1 MKVLQINQSDRSGG
15 AALAAYSLHQGLL
28 AAQVDS
34 RLLVGKAVSTSERVT
49 IVPRRYWLDNQLSR
63 LSRLFSLN
71 YVSIVSSFDLPRHP
85 LVRDADLL
93 HFHNLHTGYFNYLA
107 LPTLTRRQ
115 PAVLTL
121 HDMWSFTGHCGYSY
135 DCQRWKTGCGR
146 CPYPQEY
153 PPIQRDST
161 RWEWQLKQWTYA
173 RSRLVVVAPSHW
185 LVELAKQSLLNRFE
199 ILCIPYS
206 VDTDVYQPRDR
217 QQCRALLGIAAD
229 RYVLMF
235 AAEYANNPRKG
246 ADLLQQA
253 LARLPEIYRERA
265 TLLVLGIGG
274 EALVEAIGL
283 PACVLG
289 YVESDRLKA
298 IAYSA
303 ADLVLMPTRA
313 DNQPLVLLE
322 SLACGTPMVSFNVGG
337 VPELV
342 RPDIT
347 GYLAAANDPH
357 DFCRGICQLLANP
370 DQRARLSANCRNI
383 AVEEYSPEQNVRSHL
398 ALYRQLLDAHAAEKQ
413 SGQPLS

>member
-15 AALAAYSLHQGLL
+15 AALAAYRLHQGLL
-28 AAQVDS
+28 TAQIDA

-49 IVPRRYWLDNQLSR
+49 AVPRRYWLDNQLSR

-85 LVRDADLL
+85 FVRDADLL
-93 HFHNLHTGYFNYLA
+93 HFHNLHAGYFNYLA
-107 LPTLTRRQ
+107 LPALTRRQ

-161 RWEWQLKQWTYA
+161 CWEWRLKRWTYA
-173 RSRLVVVAPSHW
+173 RSSLAVVAPSRW
-185 LVELAKQSLLNRFE
+185 LTELAKQSLLNRFE
-199 ILCIPYS
+199 IHCIPYS
-206 VDTDVYQPRDR
+206 LDTDAYQPRDR
-217 QQCRALLGIAAD
+217 QQCRALLGIPAD

-253 LARLPEIYRERA
+253 LAHLPETYRERV
-265 TLLVLGIGG
+265 TLLVLGLGG
-274 EALVEAIGL
+274 EALVEAVGL
-283 PACVLG
+283 PACALG

-322 SLACGTPMVSFNVGG
+322 SLACGTPMVSFDVGG

-342 RPDIT
+342 RPGIT
-347 GYLAAANDPH
+347 GYLAEANDPH
-357 DFCRGICQLLANP
+357 DFSRGICRLLDNS
-370 DQRARLSANCRNI
+370 DQRARLSANCRHI
-383 AVEEYSPEQNVRSHL
+383 AVAEYSLDRGVQNHL
-398 ALYRQLLDAHAAEKQ
+398 ALYRQLLEAFAAKK
-413 SGQPLS
+413 